1 MFSDIDERKV
11 SLATLNTDYILVDF
25 WASWCKPCRQE
36 IPYIKQA
43 LGKYENDLSVYAIS
57 IDEKHQAWRKAIEQ
71 DSTQVFHHV
80 IGTYSNGQPSRLL
93 KRLNVKSI
101 PANFLLDKNKRII
114 AKNLRGKELI
124 QTLDSLMAK

>member
-1 MFSDIDERKV
+1 M
-11 SLATLNTDYILVDF
+11 ATLNTDYILVDF